1 MSKFNRPVRPEYDRA
16 VFEVLHALAGVPS
29 TQIAKKTWVSAG
41 TISKWRRGPKFGG
54 TRYPQHATMAA
65 VAKVAGLKWVLV
77 EDKAKGAGNDARRE
91 KSSRSVSAA
100 VGR

>member
-16 VFEVLHALAGVPS
+16 VFEVFHALAGVPA

-54 TRYPQHATMAA
+54 TRYPQHATMSA

-77 EDKAKGAGNDARRE
+77 EDKAKVGKNDRRTTRMQE
-91 KSSRSVSAA
+91 LR
-100 VGR
+100 

>member
-16 VFEVLHALAGVPS
+16 VFEVLHALAGVPA

-54 TRYPQHATMAA
+54 TRYP
-65 VAKVAGLKWVLV
+65 
-77 EDKAKGAGNDARRE
+77 
-91 KSSRSVSAA
+91 
-100 VGR
+100 

>member
-1 MSKFNRPVRPEYDRA
+1 MSKFNRPIRPEYDRA
-16 VFEVLHALAGVPS
+16 VFEVLHVIRGRSANSISKL
-29 TQIAKKTWVSAG
+29 TYVSPG

-54 TRYPQHATMAA
+54 TRYPQHHTLAA

-77 EDKAKGAGNDARRE
+77 EDKAKAGKDVERRE
-91 KSSRSVSAA
+91 KSGRSVSAA